1 MISPLAR
8 VLLAGASVL
17 LVAGAAVTITPV
29 YHNFGDVAVMGLKAK
44 DFQVTLPAGSAR
56 GITLEVKI
64 IGPDAGDFLMGPNAR
79 GLVRSTVDPFDSNY
93 PCPAGAAGVVCGTQV
108 EFRPRSMGPKKATLV
123 VSDSRG
129 NSNSAAL
136 EGTGVAPLCTH
147 TVVPCNY
154 ALHFSGVFGW
164 NYTVAGP
171 ASRYTENVNVDVV
184 NGVAACNG
192 SATESGEGRSRT
204 GVIVGTG
211 LIGVEFLSD
220 RLYTWVYQ
228 ITAACPT
235 PAWPESGNDPAT
247 PARPAEL
254 GQGDQST
261 YKLEFGMF
269 RTGTT
274 LDEAIAGVTELKGV
288 TSTPTNDTDPGNGVT
303 GVVTVTWHLCPNAR
317 FQPATRDAESHRQ
330 GRCP

>member
-1 MISPLAR
+1 MISPLTK
-8 VLLAGASVL
+8 VLLAGASAL
-17 LVAGAAVTITPV
+17 LVAGAALTITPV
-29 YHNFGDVAVMGLKAK
+29 YHNYGEVGVMGLKVQT
-44 DFQVTLPAGSAR
+44 FRITLPPGSPR
-56 GITLEVKI
+56 GIMLGYRIT
-64 IGPDAGDFLMGPNAR
+64 GPDSLDFLMR
-79 GLVRSTVDPFDSNY
+79 GGQTIDPFDPNTSCTTG
-93 PCPAGAAGVVCGTQV
+93 PQGVACTEEV
-108 EFRPRSMGPKKATLV
+108 EFRPRRPGPRKATLV
-123 VSDSRG
+123 AGDDRG
-129 NSNSAAL
+129 SFTSATL
-136 EGTGVAPLCTH
+136 EGKGVAPICTH

-288 TSTPTNDTDPGNGVT
+288 ISTPTNDTDPGNGVT

>member
-1 MISPLAR
+1 MIHPLTKG
-8 VLLAGASVL
+8 LLAGVFA
-17 LVAGAAVTITPV
+17 LVAGAALSIAPV
-29 YHNFGDVAVMGLKAK
+29 YHNFGDVGVMGIGTQT
-44 DFQVTLPAGSAR
+44 FQVTLPASPR
-56 GITLEVKI
+56 GITLRYRI
-64 IGPDAGDFLMGPNAR
+64 IGTDSSDFMVQDPP
-79 GLVRSTVDPFDSNY
+79 TTDPFDPNF
-93 PCPAGAAGVVCGTQV
+93 PCPAGPLGVVCSKKV
-108 EFRPRSMGPKKATLV
+108 DFRPHSVGTKKATLV
-123 VSDSRG
+123 VSDGLG
-129 NSNSAAL
+129 NSNSASL
-136 EGTGVAPLCTH
+136 EGLGVAPLCTH

-164 NYTVAGP
+164 VYTVTGP
-171 ASRYTENVNVDVV
+171 EGRYTENVNVDVSE
-184 NGVAACNG
+184 GVAACNG